1 MRQKLASRIMK
12 PNCGINNRSKF
23 WNVTKFLV
31 ISKEHDI
38 LQYGLKHGLTN
49 RRKENDREHMGRDS

>member
-1 MRQKLASRIMK
+1 MK

-23 WNVTKFLV
+23 WNVTKFLG

-38 LQYGLKHGLTN
+38 LQYGLKHGLTT